1 MALLIFVALIIL
13 LWSYHN
19 SRSSNSSSEED
30 DHHHEEKP
38 TKAMNTTVSDAD
50 QPKIIVIINAG
61 EDKPSQLATPVAST
75 CSCTTRKSINRHS
88 RFPSLINCPCS
99 CSCSSDQV

>member
-1 MALLIFVALIIL
+1 MLLLIFVALIIL
-13 LWSYHN
+13 LWSYHH

-30 DHHHEEKP
+30 DHHEEKP

-75 CSCTTRKSINRHS
+75 CS
-88 RFPSLINCPCS
+88 
-99 CSCSSDQV
+99 SDQV